1 MLSVGLKG
9 SSQGS
14 FQGKDSFESTD
25 SVHPNGRVPIDR
37 SSRGFPFLA
46 MNRVRALGFLNKQ
59 SELSTKTFSEM
70 TSVNRQVAPNRA
82 REDSPGNYLTS
93 L

>member
-1 MLSVGLKG
+1 MEEFIVFANGQGYCFLQESVGLKG

-37 SSRGFPFLA
+37 SSRGALASLSLHA
-46 MNRVRALGFLNKQ
+46 MNRVRALGFL
-59 SELSTKTFSEM
+59 
-70 TSVNRQVAPNRA
+70 P
-82 REDSPGNYLTS
+82 
-93 L
+93 